1 MEDRQIIDLYWKR
14 NENAINESNI
24 KYGAYCTT
32 IANNILQSKNDS
44 EECVNDT
51 WYHDWNAIPPEIPQ
65 KLSLFFGRITRNL
78 AIDRFRKNRSK
89 KAGGGQ
95 FEICLDELS
104 ECIGDNNHF
113 EERIILKDLLN
124 DFLRNIP
131 QKNREIFMMRY
142 WYMMS
147 VHNIAERQGI
157 SEGSVK
163 MILQR
168 LRNKLKVHLE
178 REGITI

>member
-1 MEDRQIIDLYWKR
+1 MAAPTGWLRTGLRRGSIRCFPPPRRPRAPHCARCLDSPSHSNTPHRPRYILWAK
-14 NENAINESNI
+14 ES
-24 KYGAYCTT
+24 
-32 IANNILQSKNDS
+32 
-44 EECVNDT
+44 
-51 WYHDWNAIPPEIPQ
+51 
-65 KLSLFFGRITRNL
+65 
-78 AIDRFRKNRSK
+78 
-89 KAGGGQ
+89 GGGQ
-95 FEICLDELS
+95 FEIGLEELS

-113 EERIILKDLLN
+113 EERIILKDSLN